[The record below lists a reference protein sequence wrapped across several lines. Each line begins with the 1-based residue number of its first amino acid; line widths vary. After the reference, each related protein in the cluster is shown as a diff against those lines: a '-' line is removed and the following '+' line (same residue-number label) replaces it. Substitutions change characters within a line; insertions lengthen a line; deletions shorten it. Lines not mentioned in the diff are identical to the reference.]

1 MTEKEYLFEKE
12 RILESV
18 RFNDRIK
25 CYRVAARCRRELDAL
40 EREWEEEREKRG
52 G

>member
-18 RFNDRIK
+18 RFNERIK
-25 CYRVAARCRRELDAL
+25 CYRVAARCRRELAAL
-40 EREWEEEREKRG
+40 EREWKDEMESKTR
-52 G
+52 